1 MSREKQAD
9 LPKFDVLGQPGRDA
23 QLSADSDNESLADL
37 GGKLVAEAPLSSEH
51 AETADLSD
59 LYGERS
65 GMIVP
70 SPDLSE

>member
-37 GGKLVAEAPLSSEH
+37 GGKLVAHAPLPTNSN
-51 AETADLSD
+51 ETADIRD
-59 LYGERS
+59 LYAERGGPVLPTS
-65 GMIVP
+65 QR
-70 SPDLSE
+70 